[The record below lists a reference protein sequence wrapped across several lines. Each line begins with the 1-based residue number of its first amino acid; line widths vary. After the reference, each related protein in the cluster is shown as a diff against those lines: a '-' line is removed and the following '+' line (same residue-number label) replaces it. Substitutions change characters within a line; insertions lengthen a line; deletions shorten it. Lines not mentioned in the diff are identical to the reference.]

1 MRRNSPP
8 RRTRSFF
15 RGFVLLGLLA
25 VCGLSQPIALGQG
38 LSSADTIRIGV
49 LKSGSY
55 EIVVLPVETYVARV
69 LAGEALPGSEPAALE
84 TLAIAIRTYALEN
97 RGRHRAD
104 GFDLCDQTHC
114 QVMRA
119 STPATERAALA
130 TANQVL
136 LYKGLLAT
144 VYYSASCGGRT
155 EKPSN
160 VWPGSEDPP
169 YLPSKDDDGC
179 QGFPEWSTELSMA
192 DLQRALRAAGF
203 TGALRN
209 VKIADRNESGRA
221 SRIEIEGMT
230 PAEISGQDLRA
241 AIGRTLGWQYLQS
254 ASFQL
259 TRSGKA
265 FRFTGRGNGHG
276 VGLCVIGSAKLAE
289 KGETARQILERYF
302 PGTTIGT
309 IGPRLTAAPP
319 DRDRPSIAP
328 PPRTTVA
335 TPSPSVSAPAA
346 STAPAESSS
355 TTPKPAAEVPATAP
369 PAPVAAAAPSPS
381 AAPSTSAS
389 SATSTATDVMISLPE
404 GDEGERAVITSLVRH
419 ERDELA
425 RALGVEAPSRLTIR
439 FHPTTDAFERMSGRP
454 WFTLGSTGQNDLQFV
469 PLTVLR
475 DRGILERTIRR
486 QLVHAL
492 ADAALEGRPAW
503 VRDGAAA
510 YFAESGDSSSSR
522 LACPVDVELT
532 RPLSAGAYGDATRR
546 ARACFERQLSARKDW
561 RAVK

>member
-203 TGALRN
+203 TGVLRN

-265 FRFTGRGNGHG
+265 FRFPGHGNGHG

-346 STAPAESSS
+346 STAPAASSS
-355 TTPKPAAEVPATAP
+355 TTAKPAAEVPATAP
-369 PAPVAAAAPSPS
+369 PAPVAPAAPSPS

-389 SATSTATDVMISLPE
+389 SATSTATDVVISLPE
-404 GDEGERAVITSLVRH
+404 GDEGERAVITSLVRR

>member
-1 MRRNSPP
+1 MRKL
-8 RRTRSFF
+8 
-15 RGFVLLGLLA
+15 VLAGLIA
-25 VCGLSQPIALGQG
+25 VCGLSQPIALGQA

-49 LKSGSY
+49 LKNGSY

-69 LAGEALPGSEPAALE
+69 LVGEALPGSEPAALE

-136 LYKGLLAT
+136 LYKGQLAT

-179 QGFPEWSTELSMA
+179 QGFPEWSTELSIA

-203 TGALRN
+203 TGMLRN

-230 PAEISGQDLRA
+230 PGEISGQDLRA

-259 TRSGKA
+259 ARSGKA
-265 FRFTGRGNGHG
+265 FRFAGHGNGHG
-276 VGLCVIGSAKLAE
+276 VGLCVIGSAKLAQN
-289 KGETARQILERYF
+289 GETARQILERYF

-328 PPRTTVA
+328 PPRTAAA
-335 TPSPSVSAPAA
+335 TPPPSVTQPPAIPAVVPGPSSAKPTTDVPVTTSPSPAG
-346 STAPAESSS
+346 
-355 TTPKPAAEVPATAP
+355 
-369 PAPVAAAAPSPS
+369 AAAAPSS
-381 AAPSTSAS
+381 AVA
-389 SATSTATDVMISLPE
+389 ATDIVISLPE
-404 GDEGERAVITSLVRH
+404 GDEGERAVITSLVRR
-419 ERDELA
+419 ERDDLA

-510 YFAESGDSSSSR
+510 YFAEAGDSASSR

-546 ARACFERQLSARKDW
+546 ARACFERQLSSRKDW